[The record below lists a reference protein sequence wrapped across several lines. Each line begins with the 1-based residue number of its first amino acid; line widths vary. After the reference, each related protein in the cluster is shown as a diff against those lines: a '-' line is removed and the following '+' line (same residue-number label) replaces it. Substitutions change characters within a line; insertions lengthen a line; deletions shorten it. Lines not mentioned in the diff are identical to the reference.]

1 MFPPYVGEKLE
12 PAFLKKSAGKP
23 YAKTI
28 PRGVLAEDWITEN
41 NALLAASMGLP
52 FVRAGGGGAVGRV
65 GTAATRSTEYT
76 DGSYSET
83 DSEYTR

>member
-1 MFPPYVGEKLE
+1 
-12 PAFLKKSAGKP
+12 
-23 YAKTI
+23 
-28 PRGVLAEDWITEN
+28 
-41 NALLAASMGLP
+41 MGLP
-52 FVRAGGGGAVGRV
+52 FVRAGGGCAAGRV